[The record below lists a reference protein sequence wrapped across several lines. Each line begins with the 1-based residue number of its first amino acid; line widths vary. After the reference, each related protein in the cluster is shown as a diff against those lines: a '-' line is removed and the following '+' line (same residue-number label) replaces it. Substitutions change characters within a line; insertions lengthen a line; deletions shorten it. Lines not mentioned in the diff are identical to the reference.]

1 MRGRTGF
8 GLASMLSAAMLLAG
22 ASELSAQQTTRYKG
36 FWIGFGFGGGWSGTA
51 APGDDALGGGAFYLR
66 MGGTVSP
73 HFLFGGEIQSWF
85 RSSDGGDFSRVN
97 TNATALVY
105 PSTDLGLFLKG
116 GFGVASYQDRGR
128 HRTGV
133 GTTFGAGY
141 DVRLGNNLYLTPN
154 ADLMLHFLDDFTE
167 STFVVSLGLTWH

>member
-1 MRGRTGF
+1 
-8 GLASMLSAAMLLAG
+8 ML
-22 ASELSAQQTTRYKG
+22 
-36 FWIGFGFGGGWSGTA
+36 
-51 APGDDALGGGAFYLR
+51 
-66 MGGTVSP
+66 
-73 HFLFGGEIQSWF
+73 LFGGEVQSWF

-116 GFGVASYQDRGR
+116 GFGVASYQDGGR

-133 GTTFGAGY
+133 GTTFGVGY

-154 ADLMLHFLDDFTE
+154 ADLMLHFLNDFTE